1 MDAELF
7 SVRSFLSRPRIFR
20 HLLLHTVKY
29 MLSSTPIDSRVSA
42 RKSTYTNIFFFFLGS
57 EPSIC
62 FFRFY
67 ISHLRKIQLVVLWA
81 ICIEWDPLTLGGDLT
96 HCPQWVEDVFQGLLL
111 IIVTWISSRGSNT
124 KRSTI
129 TSTDRPNTNSNSY
142 IKYP

>member
-1 MDAELF
+1 MLNCSRYGPSCPGRGFFGTF
-7 SVRSFLSRPRIFR
+7 SYIQLNTCFLRLQS
-20 HLLLHTVKY
+20 TVAWARANRRTQI
-29 MLSSTPIDSRVSA
+29 SS
-42 RKSTYTNIFFFFLGS
+42 FFFLGS